1 MSNFSNQQQ
10 ALKSSITKG
19 AIIGAGIIGL
29 IIAGLAYWLLGSQGS
44 LIRSGGAVLA
54 GLGIAALVYKKTMA
68 SGAAGAKCAK
78 CSTAFS
84 VSRSDRQ
91 EILVKSQ
98 TKEERK
104 TLDNGDIEITSWLEE
119 LYDVDDT
126 YRCSNCSDLSHKT
139 YQTSRKRNEETQVQS
154 LTDKKFG
161 TASKGNRKSKSSS
174 KNNDI

>member
-44 LIRSGGAVLA
+44 VIRSGGAVLA

-104 TLDNGDIEITSWLEE
+104 TLDMATL
-119 LYDVDDT
+119 
-126 YRCSNCSDLSHKT
+126 
-139 YQTSRKRNEETQVQS
+139 
-154 LTDKKFG
+154 
-161 TASKGNRKSKSSS
+161 KSPAGWKSFTMWMTL
-174 KNNDI
+174 IAVPIVRI